1 MPPSDGADSRAAD
14 DVKLKLKNL
23 QLLDKAR
30 AAAARSSTKFKSESY
45 RKLLVRHS
53 TPHLCFTPYKWQL
66 DVTEALKL
74 GLDCTV
80 RAGTSFGKTTP
91 FILDYLTTEGAK
103 KITLVVSPL
112 NALEADQ
119 VCSFIFRR
127 TDNALILEPGYA
139 LSFIWSSGN

>member
-1 MPPSDGADSRAAD
+1 M
-14 DVKLKLKNL
+14 
-23 QLLDKAR
+23 
-30 AAAARSSTKFKSESY
+30 
-45 RKLLVRHS
+45 
-53 TPHLCFTPYKWQL
+53 
-66 DVTEALKL
+66 TEALKL

-103 KITLVVSPL
+103 KITLVVSLL

-119 VCSFIFRR
+119 VCSFIFQR